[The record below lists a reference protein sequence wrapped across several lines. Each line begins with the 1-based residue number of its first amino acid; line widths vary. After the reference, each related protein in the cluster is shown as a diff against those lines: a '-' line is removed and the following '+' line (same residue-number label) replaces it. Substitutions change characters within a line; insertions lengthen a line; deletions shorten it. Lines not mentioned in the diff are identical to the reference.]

1 MKEMKIFEHEKH
13 PGIRFVLY
21 EEYDELAGKYL
32 QTQRALKEIFELLE
46 EHQPEWYLQKHYKR
60 VKKILEIAD

>member
-1 MKEMKIFEHEKH
+1 MKIFEHEKY

-60 VKKILEIAD
+60 VKKILETAG